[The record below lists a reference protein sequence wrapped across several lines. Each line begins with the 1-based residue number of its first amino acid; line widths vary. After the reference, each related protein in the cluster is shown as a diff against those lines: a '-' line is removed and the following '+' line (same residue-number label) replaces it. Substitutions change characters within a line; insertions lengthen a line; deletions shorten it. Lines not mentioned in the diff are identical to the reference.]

1 MRNNVVNRCTRAL
14 VAFILLLAIVAQ
26 PSPAAAAVDSPTD
39 VVTAAYRDLL
49 GRTPESSGLQYWVE
63 LINQGVSPSAVVE
76 AIGDADEQRRLVV
89 TQAYRRVLKRAPD
102 AEGLGFWSRDIID
115 RSSEADLYALFFGS
129 QEYFLTNGS
138 NNRSFAT
145 ALYRDILTRT
155 PDADGLSFWISLL
168 DRGYRR
174 DLIAREFLSSAEAI
188 LQPTLSVIKASPH
201 IGSTANHLGRITI
214 DLDQDVDAERSAV
227 LVSAGGIRIQGNT
240 TAGSTANQLVFTP
253 ASLPAGLRRGALVNV
268 VVTVFAYH
276 DGEFG
281 RTDYTYTLNPSAIS
295 ALNELIVAFYGHA
308 KTGDLGVL
316 GEGTPH
322 EALTRLL
329 AQAAPYRTDPRPV
342 VPAFELIA
350 TLVTAA
356 PGADGK
362 YRARTDHA
370 LIQPYLDEIRA
381 AGGYLILDLQPG
393 RADLEDE
400 ARFYEPLL
408 LQPEVGLAL
417 DPEWKVGP
425 TETPKGRIGSIGA
438 DEINRVSA
446 YMSNIVVANN
456 LPNKILII
464 HRFEASMV
472 QNPDLIVARTGVTII
487 FQADGEGSP
496 TAKVGDYNTLL
507 PARFGRGFKVFYD
520 EDNPTLTP
528 SQVLDLLD
536 PAPDYLSYQ

>member
-1 MRNNVVNRCTRAL
+1 MLNRSIRAL
-14 VAFILLLAIVAQ
+14 VTCILLMAVVAP
-26 PSPAAAAVDSPTD
+26 PSAAYAAADSPTD
-39 VVTAAYRDLL
+39 VVMAAYRDLL
-49 GRTPESSGLQYWVE
+49 DRTPEPSGLEYWVG
-63 LINQGVSPSAVVE
+63 LIDEGVSPSAVVA

-89 TQAYRRVLKRAPD
+89 TQAYRRVLKRGPD
-102 AEGLGFWSRDIID
+102 TEGLSFWSRDIID
-115 RSSEADLYALFFGS
+115 RSSEADLYALIFGS
-129 QEYFLTNGS
+129 QEYFLANGN

-155 PDADGLSFWISLL
+155 PDAEGLDFWISLL
-168 DRGYRR
+168 EGGYRR

-188 LQPTLSVIKASPH
+188 LQPTLSVISANPH
-201 IGSTANHLGRITI
+201 IGSTASHLGRITI
-214 DLDQDVDAERSAV
+214 DLDQDIDAERSAV
-227 LVSAGGIRIQGNT
+227 LVSAGGLRIQGTT
-240 TAGSTANQLVFTP
+240 TAGSSANQLVFTP

-268 VVTVFAYH
+268 VVTVFAYR

-281 RTDYTYTLNPSAIS
+281 RTDYTYTLNPSAVS

-329 AQAAPYRTDPRPV
+329 AQAAPYRTDPRPI

-408 LQPEVGLAL
+408 LEPEVGLAL

-425 TETPKGRIGSIGA
+425 TETPAGRIGSIGA

-446 YMSNIVVANN
+446 FMSNIVVAND

-472 QNPDLIVARTGVTII
+472 QNPDLILTRPGVTII

-496 TAKVGDYNTLL
+496 AAKVGDYDTLL